1 MKLGDRSY
9 ERLSILTRLRVGI
22 HIAAIVF
29 IKAKKLSLLECL
41 VGIALCTTLLHPL
54 LKTTA
59 DLVTHQIQYE
69 KKQLLISEADRAFEL
84 IGRAIRIAGYR
95 NIKPLHLASNKMDTQ
110 MQWIELNKRV
120 GFRGSDAITV
130 RHELS
135 DGIDFDCIGNVLTID
150 RTKNHLALKGF
161 FVDRQASLPK
171 GVKANSGSLICQSL
185 DRQGRIQNTTLM
197 NGVNTL
203 FIEELDVAKDNR
215 ERLFK
220 VGLEMTDGAS
230 LNLRLE
236 RTFRTRNLF

>member
-1 MKLGDRSY
+1 M
-9 ERLSILTRLRVGI
+9 LTRLRLGI
-22 HIAAIVF
+22 HMAAILF

-41 VGIALCTTLLHPL
+41 VGIALCTILLHPL
-54 LKTTA
+54 LKTAA

-84 IGRAIRIAGYR
+84 IGRAIRIGGYR
-95 NIKPLHLASNKMDTQ
+95 NIKSSHLASNKTETQ
-110 MQWIELNKRV
+110 AQWIELNKRV

-130 RHELS
+130 RYELS
-135 DGIDFDCIGNVLTID
+135 DGIDFDCIGNALTID
-150 RTKNHLALKGF
+150 RTKNHLALQGF

-171 GVKANSGSLICQSL
+171 GVKVNGGSLICQSL
-185 DRQGRIQNTTLM
+185 DRQGRLQNTTLM
-197 NGVNTL
+197 NGVKIL

-230 LNLRLE
+230 LSLRLE
-236 RTFRTRNLF
+236 RTFRTRNLL